1 MNIEKLEEELKRIDE
16 EVANKDRIIT
26 DLRIQINNVEE
37 EIWNLRN
44 ERANIKQEITKL
56 KNKNRK
62 KYGVAIIRKDYKE
75 DIVEEFET
83 LNECYDYIDRTTRKN
98 KVSNIRIDI
107 NPERN

>member
-16 EVANKDRIIT
+16 EVANKDRIIK
-26 DLRIQINNVEE
+26 DLRIQI
-37 EIWNLRN
+37 RN

-83 LNECYDYIDRTTRKN
+83 LNECYDYIDRMTRKN